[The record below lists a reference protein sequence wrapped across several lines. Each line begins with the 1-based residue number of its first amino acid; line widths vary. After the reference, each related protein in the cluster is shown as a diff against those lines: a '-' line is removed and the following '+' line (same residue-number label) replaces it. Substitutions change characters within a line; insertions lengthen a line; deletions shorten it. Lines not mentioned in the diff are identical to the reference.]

1 MEDLSKLS
9 DEELTRKT
17 KTARTWLIVGISSFL
32 VTLVLLFLFGKN
44 NLYLI
49 FLILPF
55 NPVVLRFKRYQQ
67 EIRRRNLR
75 L

>member
-1 MEDLSKLS
+1 MEDISKLS
-9 DEELTRKT
+9 DEELIRKM
-17 KTARTWLIVGISSFL
+17 KTAKMWLIIGVSSFL
-32 VTLVLLFLFGKN
+32 ITLILLFLFGKN

-55 NPVVLRFKRYQQ
+55 NPVMLRFKKYQN
-67 EIRRRNLR
+67 EIRRRNLS

>member
-1 MEDLSKLS
+1 MEDLSRLS
-9 DEELTRKT
+9 DEELIRKM
-17 KTARTWLIVGISSFL
+17 KTAKIWLIIGVSSFL
-32 VTLVLLFLFGKN
+32 ITLILLFLFGKN

-55 NPVVLRFKRYQQ
+55 NPVMLRFKKYQN
-67 EIRRRNLR
+67 EIHRRNLM